1 MKKIFIPLF
10 IIFLASVFSIAEI
23 KKPVK
28 WKVTLSPNAKVGGT
42 ATLKFEATI
51 DEGWHLYAS
60 DFDPDLG
67 PTVTEVV
74 LADESTNKLK
84 GKLISEKST
93 HQFDKTWGGEV
104 AFFSKKGVFTQQI
117 GINSKLIEGTIKGQA
132 CIESQCV
139 QTKAK
144 FKIDISK
151 PTAYVIEIK

>member
-1 MKKIFIPLF
+1 MKKIFASILLV
-10 IIFLASVFSIAEI
+10 FLIGFTVAEI

-28 WKVTLSPNAKVGGT
+28 WKVSLSPNAQVGKT

-51 DEGWHLYAS
+51 DDGWHLYAS

-74 LADESTNKLK
+74 LADGSKHSLK

-104 AFFSKKGVFTQQI
+104 SFFSKKGVFTQQI
-117 GINSKLIEGTIKGQA
+117 DIKSKVIEGSIKGQA

-139 QTKAK
+139 QTKGK
-144 FKIDISK
+144 FKIDISNPK
-151 PTAYVIEIK
+151 AYVIEIK